1 MIGFLI
7 QLAFA
12 IWTPKPIQKSTQ
24 KASKFDQEGYSKHDA
39 SWLGFGSPLGTIF
52 ARFGA
57 ENWRQ
62 MAPILEP
69 KLVQKSAQYVMQNDC
84 KKSILK
90 SPCSPQM
97 AMQDHAATGGLGPS
111 KESQIPESRGKKPHQ
126 DQGRRAPGR
135 L

>member
-1 MIGFLI
+1 MIDFLVN
-7 QLAFA
+7 LAPNLS
-12 IWTPKPIQKSTQ
+12 PKTHQKSTQ
-24 KASKFDQEGYSKHDA
+24 EASKIDKKGYSKHDA

-84 KKSILK
+84 KKVFSK
-90 SPCSPQM
+90 VHAVRKWPCKITQQP
-97 AMQDHAATGGLGPS
+97 GG
-111 KESQIPESRGKKPHQ
+111 
-126 DQGRRAPGR
+126 
-135 L
+135 